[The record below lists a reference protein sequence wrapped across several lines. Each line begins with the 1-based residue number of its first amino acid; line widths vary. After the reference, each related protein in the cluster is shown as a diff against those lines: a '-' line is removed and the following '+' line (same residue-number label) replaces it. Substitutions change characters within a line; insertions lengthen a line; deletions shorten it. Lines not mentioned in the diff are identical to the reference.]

1 MKKQTLINTL
11 AKAITSTLTSAD
23 TVDTTTLTAGLR
35 AIISTAVKASKNDV
49 ATTAAEIADA
59 LGEAIRNTTAALNAD
74 EATIAILETVKVSIM
89 ENLANAKHL
98 ILNAASARV
107 SYEGTWTLNARIE
120 VIDDD
125 LSNATSSARY
135 VEAKAVLT
143 AAGLTIPAAGAK
155 RSEWRN
161 LQDAAVKAAGSD
173 TAKADALRQAINTV
187 RGAMEDVAAGSAGK
201 VKCLAKPFGKAL
213 GREINGQDAR
223 ILVLPTKKYYFY
235 ADAAKAPT
243 SRQAAQVIE
252 MSLDEKGRLADKD
265 AVTIK

>member
-1 MKKQTLINTL
+1 MNKNLIKNL
-11 AKAITSTLTSAD
+11 AKAITTSLNAD
-23 TVDTTTLTAGLR
+23 TVDTTTLTAAMR
-35 AIISTAVKASKNDV
+35 TVVSTAVKTSKDDV
-49 ATTAAEIADA
+49 ATTAATIAEA

-74 EATIAILETVKVSIM
+74 EATIAILETAKVSIM

-135 VEAKAVLT
+135 AEAKAVLA
-143 AAGLTIPAAGAK
+143 AAGLTIPTAGAK

-161 LQDAAVKAAGSD
+161 LNEAAAKAAGTD

-187 RGAMEDVAAGSAGK
+187 RGSMEDVAAGSAGK

-213 GREINGQDAR
+213 SRKVNGQDAH
-223 ILVLPTKKYYFY
+223 ILVLPAKKYYFY

-243 SRQAAQVIE
+243 SRQAAHVIE
-252 MSLDEKGRLADKD
+252 AELDEKGRLVSKD
-265 AVTIK
+265 AVTIQ